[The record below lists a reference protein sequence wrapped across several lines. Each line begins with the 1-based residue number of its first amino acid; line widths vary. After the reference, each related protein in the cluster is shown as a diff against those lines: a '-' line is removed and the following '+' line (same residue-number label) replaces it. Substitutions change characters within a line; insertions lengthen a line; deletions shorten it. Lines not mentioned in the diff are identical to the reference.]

1 LAYSSLIT
9 IYIRL
14 LQVNNV
20 PRRVQ
25 EELRRRVAELTDEDY
40 TLTKNLPPAPA
51 SMGFLNS

>member
-51 SMGFLNS
+51 SMGF